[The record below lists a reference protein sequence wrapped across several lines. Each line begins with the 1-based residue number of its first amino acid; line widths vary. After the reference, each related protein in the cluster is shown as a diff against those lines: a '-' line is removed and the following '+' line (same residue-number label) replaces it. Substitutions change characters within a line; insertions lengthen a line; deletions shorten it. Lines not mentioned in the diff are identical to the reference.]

1 MTDFADIIG
10 TGLAPVD
17 IGAANATHTHSEAD
31 TTNLVSDLAG
41 KAGTTHTH
49 VESDVTSLVTDLA
62 AKIPKS
68 QVTAKGDLIV
78 ATAASTP
85 SNVAV
90 GANGTLLVADS
101 TQTAGV
107 KWSAT
112 GIVLDA
118 TSTIGGVSGT
128 TLAADH
134 AAWGTY
140 TPVWA
145 ATTTSPTLG
154 NGTIAGRFL
163 QIGKTVHF
171 SIKITI
177 GSTTTLGSGNYQ
189 FGLPAAPRDNPV
201 AITAFVNGGGGAE
214 VFIGLYG
221 GAASGGQQVINLL
234 DGATVL
240 TNANAKLVSG
250 ETIAITGMYESA

>member
-41 KAGTTHTH
+41 KAAATHTH

-78 ATAASTP
+78 ATASATVTNQP
-85 SNVAV
+85 V

-134 AAWGTY
+134 AAWTAY
-140 TPVWA
+140 TPTLTNVTIGTGGTVTGSYLQLGKTGFVRVVLTLGTGGSFTGSVTISLPVAA
-145 ATTTSPTLG
+145 ATTFQPIGTALLYKSSTDTRFVGFAQSNSPATSAVFSAHG
-154 NGTIAGRFL
+154 NAGT
-163 QIGKTVHF
+163 V
-171 SIKITI
+171 
-177 GSTTTLGSGNYQ
+177 
-189 FGLPAAPRDNPV
+189 
-201 AITAFVNGGGGAE
+201 
-214 VFIGLYG
+214 
-221 GAASGGQQVINLL
+221 
-234 DGATVL
+234 GATNPF
-240 TNANAKLVSG
+240 TWAANDQIYA
-250 ETIAITGMYESA
+250 TFTYQTA